1 MEICSKCGR
10 NVRSSKGWHY
20 CAKVELEDLFAG
32 KQQVVSDLFD
42 ALLLEVIDWENVA
55 FSATKNCIVF
65 THNKT
70 FLVVKPMQ
78 KALNI
83 KFYLPHF
90 SETPPISKC
99 QEWSGKY
106 ATEVRLTDLD
116 DLTSVVFSWIKTSY
130 KLL

>member
-1 MEICSKCGR
+1 
-10 NVRSSKGWHY
+10 
-20 CAKVELEDLFAG
+20 
-32 KQQVVSDLFD
+32 
-42 ALLLEVIDWENVA
+42 LLLEVIDWENVA

-65 THNKT
+65 THKKT

-116 DLTSVVFSWIKTSY
+116 DLTTAVLIGLKRLINCC
-130 KLL
+130 KLLFK